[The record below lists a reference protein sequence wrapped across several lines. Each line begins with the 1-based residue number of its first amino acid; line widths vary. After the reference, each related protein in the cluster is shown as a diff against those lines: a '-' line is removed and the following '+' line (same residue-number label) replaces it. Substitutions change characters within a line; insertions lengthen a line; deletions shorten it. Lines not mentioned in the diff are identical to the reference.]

1 MHFNYHPKMSCKL
14 VYCVFGV
21 TFLTFAVEPVASAQA
36 TERDS
41 AGFLPAPTEAAQS
54 NSTPKTNLMASAP
67 ATATNDLASDS
78 TNVLGSYVLDDKHK
92 LTPGDQISFQI
103 VEDRT
108 NAVRLVVAESGD
120 LDVPYIGRVSVA
132 GKTCSQLAA
141 ELKIALEK
149 DYYNRATVVIGL
161 DALSR
166 VLGRVYIYGPVR
178 NPGAVDIPANETF
191 TAGKAIMK
199 AGGFGDFA
207 NPKKVQIIRKTPT
220 GNETIMVNMVN
231 VLKEGMTEQ
240 DVTLQPDDFIIVP
253 QSKINFGW

>member
-1 MHFNYHPKMSCKL
+1 MSGKL
-14 VYCVFGV
+14 LYSVLGVFC
-21 TFLTFAVEPVASAQA
+21 LTMVVRPGALAQEPS
-36 TERDS
+36 RDS
-41 AGFLPAPTEAAQS
+41 AGFLPAPKDLTSPTA
-54 NSTPKTNLMASAP
+54 TPVAKPAETVLGLATN
-67 ATATNDLASDS
+67 ATAVEA

-92 LTPGDQISFQI
+92 LVPGDQISFQI
-103 VEDRT
+103 LEDRT
-108 NAVRLVVAESGD
+108 NAVRLTVAESGD
-120 LDVPYIGRVSVA
+120 LDVPYIGRVSVT

-141 ELKIALEK
+141 EAKVALEK
-149 DYYNRATVVIGL
+149 DYYHQATVVIGL

-178 NPGAVDIPANETF
+178 NPGAVDIPANENF

-207 NPKKVQIIRKTPT
+207 NPKKVQIIRKTPA
-220 GNETIMVNMVN
+220 GNETILVNMVN